1 MREIVRG
8 HGDEGC
14 RVCTVQ
20 YTMEM
25 DRMRGTGVMVVYLHS
40 FPEFVPGG

>member
-25 DRMRGTGVMVVYLHS
+25 DRMRGAGIMVVNLQS
-40 FPEFVPGG
+40 SPEFVPGS